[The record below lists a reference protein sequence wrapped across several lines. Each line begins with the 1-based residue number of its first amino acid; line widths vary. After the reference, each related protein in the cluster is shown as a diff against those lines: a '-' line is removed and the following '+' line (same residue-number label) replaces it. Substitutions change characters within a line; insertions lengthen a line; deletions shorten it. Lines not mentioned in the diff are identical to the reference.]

1 MQVRLN
7 RVTRYVFGILLSSSC
22 FLGLPSA
29 RGQASSPNATSS
41 DSNQKSDQ
49 KPLMAEDV
57 FKNVQLLRGIPVKE
71 FLDTMGFFSAATG
84 MNCIDCHSAQAAD
97 NLADYAI
104 DTPLKQT
111 ARRMMIM
118 VNMINQSNFGGT
130 RRVTCYTCHRA
141 TDNPEAIPSLQDQY
155 SVEPDDPDKV
165 QIPEGAA
172 ATANKVSPDQIL
184 DKYFTAIGG
193 AAQLAKV
200 TSFTAKGTYEGFDSL
215 SEKVPIDIYAS
226 APSELTTVIHL
237 QRGDTVNTY
246 DGTHGW
252 VAAND
257 KLMRVLPLAGGDLQG
272 AKVDGVLSFPA
283 GLKQQFKWRTG
294 FPSVSIKDRPVQVI
308 QDASGGNTGVKLYFD
323 KVTGLLVRQVR
334 YSDTAVGFIPTQV
347 DYSDYR
353 LVPGTLV
360 KMPYHW
366 VVTWTDNQTTIQLT
380 SIRPNAKINAAKFDM
395 PAPPKA
401 AGATP

>member
-1 MQVRLN
+1 MQVRPN
-7 RVTRYVFGILLSSSC
+7 RVTRYVLGIVISCSC
-22 FLGLPSA
+22 FVGLPSA
-29 RGQASSPNATSS
+29 RGQASSPNATAP
-41 DSNQKSDQ
+41 DSNQ

-57 FKNVQLLRGIPVKE
+57 FRNVQLLRGIPVKE

-84 MNCIDCHSAQAAD
+84 MNCIDCHSPQAAD
-97 NLADYAI
+97 SLADYAI

-118 VNMINQSNFGGT
+118 VNTINQSNFGGT

-155 SVEPDDPDKV
+155 SVEADDPDKV
-165 QIPEGAA
+165 RIPDNAA
-172 ATANKVSPDQIL
+172 QAANKVSSDQIL
-184 DKYFTAIGG
+184 DKYFLALGG
-193 AAQLAKV
+193 AAQLTKV
-200 TSFTAKGTYEGFDSL
+200 TSFTAKGTYEGFDSV
-215 SEKVPIDIYAS
+215 SEKVPIDIYAN
-226 APSELTTVIHL
+226 APSQLTTVVHL
-237 QRGDTVNTY
+237 QRGDSVSTY

-257 KLMRVLPLAGGDLQG
+257 KLMRVLPLAGGDLAG
-272 AKVDGVLSFPA
+272 AKIDGSLSFPET
-283 GLKQQFKWRTG
+283 LKQQFKWRTG

-308 QDASGGNTGVKLYFD
+308 QEASGGDTGVKLYFD

-334 YSDTAVGFIPTQV
+334 YTDTAVGFIPTQV

-353 LVPGTLV
+353 LVPGTGI
-360 KMPYHW
+360 KMPFHT

-380 SIRPNAKINAAKFDM
+380 SVRPNAKIDSAKFAM
-395 PAPPKA
+395 PVPPKA
-401 AGATP
+401 NPATP